1 MFFNFKNKNMLI
13 ILLLLVVLASVFCFC
28 CMMKSVEGNTN
39 LGTTVFSDN
48 FKIVKKDYV
57 TNTEYYTIDSDS
69 TTNEISFVSDTPITA
84 LTPVIVPVT
93 EVTGNINEYMYTNSY
108 DIYRKVSKTETPQAS
123 ETNPSPVAV
132 VKEEYEFYKINVP
145 YSLSVVSSTTTPVA
159 DTTTPVADTTTPVAD
174 TTTPVA
180 DTTTPVADTTT
191 PVADTTT
198 QVADS
203 TTPVADS
210 TTPAT
215 DSTTTVVADSTTT
228 VSEPLAQS
236 DETQAAA
243 LLQQAATTPETANPM
258 STLTTTFSMQG
269 SGLSTATITTLQ
281 MIISQQASIVDPNG
295 TNSVAIAPSQVTITE
310 VPQGDGANSLLKIDI
325 SVPSANKDTIIAQL
339 TIFSSVQSF
348 NTALTT
354 GGIVAEDLTIVNKMV
369 DLALQEPF
377 MNLEGFGNMGNMGNF
392 FSKLFGK
399 KVKEGNTNLGTT
411 TNNLGNVLIG
421 IRNNDYTKV
430 YSKSGNVLNITIN
443 TTDSTGQKTV
453 LIQDGTLKVQPQ
465 SQVSTPPPTTTTA
478 NPNMNLTAAS
488 AISGG
493 GSVNIGDINVPG
505 GVPGGYYPQ
514 YPSYVKDACGNYVPS
529 YNQQMNPYMLPG
541 SDPILMNQYNTPFNG
556 QYSSFESAMNN
567 PSNPLVNP
575 VNSMNPVEYS
585 QTLFGPWTTPM
596 MSKTSCL
603 NYDEDKEKVNGKNGS
618 KETNGSNG
626 SNGSN
631 NVFNNLNS
639 EANTMIAQNG
649 EVDENEGSNIRMN
662 KKSGNSNNNFSEYS
676 SNNNQAPCPP
686 CGRCPDASNF
696 ECKKVPNYEMGL
708 DNTALPRP
716 ILSDFSTFGT

>member
-1 MFFNFKNKNMLI
+1 M
-13 ILLLLVVLASVFCFC
+13 
-28 CMMKSVEGNTN
+28 
-39 LGTTVFSDN
+39 
-48 FKIVKKDYV
+48 
-57 TNTEYYTIDSDS
+57 
-69 TTNEISFVSDTPITA
+69 
-84 LTPVIVPVT
+84 
-93 EVTGNINEYMYTNSY
+93 
-108 DIYRKVSKTETPQAS
+108 
-123 ETNPSPVAV
+123 
-132 VKEEYEFYKINVP
+132 
-145 YSLSVVSSTTTPVA
+145 
-159 DTTTPVADTTTPVAD
+159 DTTTPVVDTTTPVVD
-174 TTTPVA
+174 TTTPV
-180 DTTTPVADTTT
+180 V
-191 PVADTTT
+191 
-198 QVADS
+198 DS
-203 TTPVADS
+203 TVAADPV
-210 TTPAT
+210 
-215 DSTTTVVADSTTT
+215 
-228 VSEPLAQS
+228 AQS

-243 LLQQAATTPETANPM
+243 LLQQAATTPETATPM

-269 SGLSTATITTLQ
+269 SGLSAATITSLQ
-281 MIISQQASIVDPNG
+281 MIISQKASIVDPNG
-295 TNSVAIAPSQVTITE
+295 TNSVPIAPSQVTITE
-310 VPQGDGANSLLKIDI
+310 VSQGEAANSLLKIDI

-369 DLALQEPF
+369 DLAVQESF
-377 MNLEGFGNMGNMGNF
+377 MNLEGFGNMGNF

-430 YSKSGNVLNITIN
+430 YSKSGNILNITIN

-465 SQVSTPPPTTTTA
+465 SQVSTPPTTTTA
-478 NPNMNLTAAS
+478 DPNLNLTAAS

-541 SDPILMNQYNTPFNG
+541 SDPILMNQYNTPFYG

-596 MSKTSCL
+596 MSKTACL
-603 NYDEDKEKVNGKNGS
+603 NCDETKEKVNGKNDSKGTNGS
-618 KETNGSNG
+618 NGSDGSNG

-639 EANTMIAQNG
+639 QANTMMAQNG
-649 EVDENEGSNIRMN
+649 EVDENEGSNVRMN
-662 KKSGNSNNNFSEYS
+662 KKSGNSNNNFSEYGS
-676 SNNNQAPCPP
+676 NSNNSGGVNNNNQAPCPP

>member
-13 ILLLLVVLASVFCFC
+13 ILLLLVVLASVFCYSF
-28 CMMKSVEGNTN
+28 MMKSVEGNTN

-48 FKIVKKDYV
+48 FVIVKKDHL
-57 TNTEYYTIDSDS
+57 TNTEYYTINPNS

-84 LTPVIVPVT
+84 LTPVIVAVSQ
-93 EVTGNINEYMYTNSY
+93 VSGNINDYMYANSY
-108 DIYRKVSKTETPQAS
+108 DMYRKVSKTETPPITGA
-123 ETNPSPVAV
+123 NPTPVAV
-132 VKEEYEFYKINVP
+132 VTENYEFYKINVP
-145 YSLSVVSSTTTPVA
+145 YSLSVVSSTTTPVVDSTIPVA

-191 PVADTTT
+191 PVAD
-198 QVADS
+198 
-203 TTPVADS
+203 
-210 TTPAT
+210 
-215 DSTTTVVADSTTT
+215 STTTVSDSTTT
-228 VSEPLAQS
+228 VSDPVAQS

-243 LLQQAATTPETANPM
+243 LLQQAATTPETETPM
-258 STLTTTFSMQG
+258 KTLTTTFSMEG
-269 SGLSTATITTLQ
+269 SGLSTATITNLQ
-281 MIISQQASIVDPNG
+281 TIIAQQASIVDLNG
-295 TNSVAIAPSQVTITE
+295 TNSVTIAPTQVTVTE
-310 VPQGDGANSLLKIDI
+310 VPQGEGEDSLVKIDI
-325 SVPSANKDTIIAQL
+325 SVPSANIDTIIGQL
-339 TIFSSVQSF
+339 TMFGSVVSF

-354 GGIVAEDLTIVNKMV
+354 GGIVAQDLTIVRQMV
-369 DLALQEPF
+369 DLGEPRESF

-392 FSKLFGK
+392 FSKLLGK

-478 NPNMNLTAAS
+478 DPNLNLTAAS

-505 GVPGGYYPQ
+505 GVPGGYYLQ

-541 SDPILMNQYNTPFNG
+541 SDPILMNQYNTPFYG

-596 MSKTSCL
+596 MSKTACL
-603 NYDEDKEKVNGKNGS
+603 NCDEDKEKVNGKNGS
-618 KETNGSNG
+618 NG

-631 NVFNNLNS
+631 NIFNNLNS
-639 EANTMIAQNG
+639 EANTMMAQNG
-649 EVDENEGSNIRMN
+649 EVDENEGSNVRMN

-676 SNNNQAPCPP
+676 NNSNNSGGVNNNNQAPCPP

>member
-13 ILLLLVVLASVFCFC
+13 ILLLLVVLASIFCYSF
-28 CMMKSVEGNTN
+28 MMKSVEGNTN

-57 TNTEYYTIDSDS
+57 TNTEYYTIDPNT

-93 EVTGNINEYMYTNSY
+93 QVTGNINEYMYANSY
-108 DIYRKVSKTETPQAS
+108 DMYRKVTKTETPPVTEA
-123 ETNPSPVAV
+123 NPTPVAV

-145 YSLSVVSSTTTPVA
+145 YSLSVVSSTTTPVV
-159 DTTTPVADTTTPVAD
+159 DTTTPVVDTTTPV
-174 TTTPVA
+174 V
-180 DTTTPVADTTT
+180 
-191 PVADTTT
+191 
-198 QVADS
+198 DS
-203 TTPVADS
+203 TVAADPV
-210 TTPAT
+210 
-215 DSTTTVVADSTTT
+215 
-228 VSEPLAQS
+228 AQS

-243 LLQQAATTPETANPM
+243 LLQQAATTPETATPM

-269 SGLSTATITTLQ
+269 SGLSAATITSLQ
-281 MIISQQASIVDPNG
+281 MIISQKASIVDPNG
-295 TNSVAIAPSQVTITE
+295 TNSVPIAPSQVTITE
-310 VPQGDGANSLLKIDI
+310 VSQGEAANSLLKIDI

-369 DLALQEPF
+369 DLAVQESF
-377 MNLEGFGNMGNMGNF
+377 MNLEGFGNMGNF

-430 YSKSGNVLNITIN
+430 YSKSGNILNITIN

-465 SQVSTPPPTTTTA
+465 SQVSTPPTTTTA
-478 NPNMNLTAAS
+478 DPNLNLTAAS

-541 SDPILMNQYNTPFNG
+541 SDPILMNQYNTPFYG

-596 MSKTSCL
+596 MSKTACL
-603 NYDEDKEKVNGKNGS
+603 NCDETKEKVNGKNDSKGTNGS
-618 KETNGSNG
+618 NGSDGSNG

-639 EANTMIAQNG
+639 QANTMMAQNG
-649 EVDENEGSNIRMN
+649 EVDENEGSNVRMN
-662 KKSGNSNNNFSEYS
+662 KKSGNSNNNFSEYGS
-676 SNNNQAPCPP
+676 NSNNSGGVNNNNQAPCPP

>member
-13 ILLLLVVLASVFCFC
+13 ILLLLVVLASIFCYSF
-28 CMMKSVEGNTN
+28 MMKSVEGNTN

-48 FKIVKKDYV
+48 FKIVKKDHV
-57 TNTEYYTIDSDS
+57 TNTEYYTIDPNT

-93 EVTGNINEYMYTNSY
+93 QVTGNINEYMYANSY
-108 DIYRKVSKTETPQAS
+108 DMYRKVSKTETPPAT
-123 ETNPSPVAV
+123 EANPTPVAV
-132 VKEEYEFYKINVP
+132 VKEEYEFYKISVP
-145 YSLSVVSSTTTPVA
+145 YSLSVVSSTTTPVV
-159 DTTTPVADTTTPVAD
+159 DTTTPVV
-174 TTTPVA
+174 
-180 DTTTPVADTTT
+180 
-191 PVADTTT
+191 
-198 QVADS
+198 DS
-203 TTPVADS
+203 TV
-210 TTPAT
+210 AT
-215 DSTTTVVADSTTT
+215 DPV
-228 VSEPLAQS
+228 AQS

-243 LLQQAATTPETANPM
+243 LLQQAATTPETASPM

-269 SGLSTATITTLQ
+269 SGLSAATITSLQ

-295 TNSVAIAPSQVTITE
+295 TNSVPIAPSQVTITE
-310 VPQGDGANSLLKIDI
+310 VSQGEAANSLLKIDI

-369 DLALQEPF
+369 DLAVQESF
-377 MNLEGFGNMGNMGNF
+377 MNLEGFGNMGNF

-430 YSKSGNVLNITIN
+430 YSKSGNILNITIN

-465 SQVSTPPPTTTTA
+465 SQVSTPPTTTTA
-478 NPNMNLTAAS
+478 DPNLNLTAAS

-541 SDPILMNQYNTPFNG
+541 SDPILMNQYNTPFYG

-596 MSKTSCL
+596 MSKTACL
-603 NYDEDKEKVNGKNGS
+603 NCDETKEKVNGKNGS
-618 KETNGSNG
+618 KGTNGSNGSDG

-639 EANTMIAQNG
+639 QANTMMAQNG
-649 EVDENEGSNIRMN
+649 EVDENEGSNVRMN
-662 KKSGNSNNNFSEYS
+662 KKSGNSNNNFSEYGS
-676 SNNNQAPCPP
+676 NSNNSGGVNNNNQAPCPP

>member
-1 MFFNFKNKNMLI
+1 M
-13 ILLLLVVLASVFCFC
+13 
-28 CMMKSVEGNTN
+28 
-39 LGTTVFSDN
+39 
-48 FKIVKKDYV
+48 
-57 TNTEYYTIDSDS
+57 
-69 TTNEISFVSDTPITA
+69 
-84 LTPVIVPVT
+84 
-93 EVTGNINEYMYTNSY
+93 
-108 DIYRKVSKTETPQAS
+108 
-123 ETNPSPVAV
+123 
-132 VKEEYEFYKINVP
+132 
-145 YSLSVVSSTTTPVA
+145 
-159 DTTTPVADTTTPVAD
+159 
-174 TTTPVA
+174 
-180 DTTTPVADTTT
+180 
-191 PVADTTT
+191 
-198 QVADS
+198 
-203 TTPVADS
+203 
-210 TTPAT
+210 
-215 DSTTTVVADSTTT
+215 
-228 VSEPLAQS
+228 
-236 DETQAAA
+236 
-243 LLQQAATTPETANPM
+243 QQAATTPETETPM
-258 STLTTTFSMQG
+258 KTLTTTFSMEG
-269 SGLSTATITTLQ
+269 SGLSTATATNLQ
-281 MIISQQASIVDPNG
+281 TIIAQQASIVDLNG
-295 TNSVAIAPSQVTITE
+295 TNSVTIAPTQVTVTE
-310 VPQGDGANSLLKIDI
+310 VPQGEGEDSLVKIDI
-325 SVPSANKDTIIAQL
+325 SVPSANIDTIIGQL
-339 TIFSSVQSF
+339 TMFGSVLSF

-354 GGIVAEDLTIVNKMV
+354 GRIVAQDLTIVKQMV
-369 DLALQEPF
+369 NLGETRESF

-392 FSKLFGK
+392 FSKLLGK

-478 NPNMNLTAAS
+478 DPNLNLTAAS

-514 YPSYVKDACGNYVPS
+514 YPSYVKDACGNYVPL

-541 SDPILMNQYNTPFNG
+541 SDPILMNQYNTPFYG

-596 MSKTSCL
+596 MSKTACL
-603 NYDEDKEKVNGKNGS
+603 NCDEDKEKVNGKNGS
-618 KETNGSNG
+618 NGSNGSNGTNGSNG

-631 NVFNNLNS
+631 NIFNNLNS
-639 EANTMIAQNG
+639 EANTMMAQNG
-649 EVDENEGSNIRMN
+649 EVDENEGSNVRMN

-676 SNNNQAPCPP
+676 NNSNNINNSNNSNNSGGVNNNNQAPCPP